1 MIGPGYM
8 DADAPAPE
16 RGAAERFAGATVDAD
31 AMLDEG
37 ARRLALAALGD
48 APLWNS
54 AQGLRLF
61 AIALGSGKAEGAASA
76 SLRRFGEAMRAG
88 VARAI
93 GDLPP
98 ADARRLAGFCH
109 AASWLLWSLSATG
122 RRPATA
128 AQRTR
133 AADWID
139 QTVLL
144 ANELDTA
151 ARQER
156 VAWRARVRRQAIIDQ
171 LAGRA
176 PEAA

>member
-1 MIGPGYM
+1 M
-8 DADAPAPE
+8 DADAPE
-16 RGAAERFAGATVDAD
+16 LGAAERFAGAAVDAD

-54 AQGLRLF
+54 AQGLKLF
-61 AIALGSGKAEGAASA
+61 AIALNSGKAEGAAGT
-76 SLRRFGEAMRAG
+76 SLRRFGEALRAG

-93 GDLPP
+93 DALPP
-98 ADARRLAGFCH
+98 ELDARRVAAFCG
-109 AASWLLWSLSATG
+109 AASALVLALSTTG
-122 RRPATA
+122 PRSATA
-128 AQRTR
+128 AQRAR

-139 QTVLL
+139 QTVML
-144 ANELDTA
+144 ANDLDSA
-151 ARQER
+151 ARRGRVER
-156 VAWRARVRRQAIIDQ
+156 HARTRRQAIIDQ